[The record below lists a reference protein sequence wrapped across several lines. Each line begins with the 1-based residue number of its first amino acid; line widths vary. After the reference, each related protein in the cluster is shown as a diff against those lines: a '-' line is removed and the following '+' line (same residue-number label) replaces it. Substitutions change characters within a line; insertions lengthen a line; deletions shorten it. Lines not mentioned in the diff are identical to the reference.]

1 MAVRQGA
8 QLAIMVA
15 LAGCAGGG
23 NAPAVDAAV
32 LHGYSL
38 PELPGGF
45 SFHTRLPPAFSPF
58 LPLYG
63 EETTREPPEADFYN
77 PASPYFFSY
86 LFIWWLTD
94 TPDLSTTALRD
105 DLRLYYTGLCPSE
118 TVSVTLGDPAP
129 AAVDAGMLVARRS
142 GALDARSC
150 LGNPVPIAAV
160 ETATYNC
167 PDHTAVVVIVSPQPL
182 ASQVWT
188 DLVAIR
194 DGFTCW

>member
-1 MAVRQGA
+1 MKAQGF
-8 QLAIMVA
+8 AILMV
-15 LAGCAGGG
+15 LGGCGGG
-23 NAPAVDAAV
+23 GMPDAAP

-38 PELPGGF
+38 PELRGGF
-45 SFHTRLPPAFSPF
+45 TFRTQLPPAFSRF

-63 EETTREPPEADFYN
+63 EEQTREPPEADFYD
-77 PASPYFFSY
+77 PSSAYFFSY

-105 DLRLYYTGLCPSE
+105 DLSLYYTGLCPSQ
-118 TVSVTLGDPAP
+118 TVAVTLADSEP
-129 AAVDAGMLVARRS
+129 AAADAGTLVARRR
-142 GALDARSC
+142 GTLDAQTC

-160 ETATYNC
+160 ETSTYDC
-167 PDHTAVVVIVSPQPL
+167 PDHAAVIVLVSPQPP
-182 ASQVWT
+182 SSRVWT